1 MDKKPNALKIHGEE
15 RKIFMK
21 KRTVAL
27 FLSAMMSLGIMTGC
41 GGTMVS
47 DGGSAADNS
56 CDSRPVHHGR
66 CPAGYPGLAGCPDG
80 AAGSVCP
87 VAEGTGAHL
96 AAVSDNRTAADP
108 TAGGRFCPDGGRS
121 PDAGRQL
128 GCL

>member
-41 GGTMVS
+41 GGTKVS

-56 CDSRPVHHGR
+56 SGSSNSQEVELWYYWETEGHQV
-66 CPAGYPGLAGCPDG
+66 ALQG
-80 AAGSVCP
+80 AIDDFNASQDNYTMVAKYVPFADFKKQLSIGA
-87 VAEGTGAHL
+87 VAE
-96 AAVSDNRTAADP
+96 
-108 TAGGRFCPDGGRS
+108 
-121 PDAGRQL
+121 
-128 GCL
+128 